1 MKFTRKKVIS
11 LAAVGAVGLTIGL
24 SACGGHT
31 NNGAVNESKEQ
42 GTDTSNILNNQ
53 PLPGIK
59 WSQWRQDLISVEEAE
74 SNDTQTTSFV
84 MHQGDN
90 DPIFSCPSVG
100 FPIPVTVSLSNPQ
113 MPYQGPI
120 NTGPDDPTVGQ
131 MDPNGVYMPPDGQ
144 GTWLVCLDATGMP
157 YISYNEDNVD
167 AVGGPATW
175 DYTKHNYTLTG
186 APTAGVAQEPAKYAS
201 TAPHTP

>member
-11 LAAVGAVGLTIGL
+11 LAAAGAVGLTIGVAGCTNH
-24 SACGGHT
+24 S
-31 NNGAVNESKEQ
+31 NNGAVNEGKQQ
-42 GTDTSNILNNQ
+42 GADTTNILNNQ
-53 PLPGIK
+53 PLPAIK
-59 WSQWRQDLISVEEAE
+59 WSQWRQDLISVEMAE

-84 MHQGDN
+84 THMGSP
-90 DPIFSCPSVG
+90 DPIFTCPSIG
-100 FPIPVTVSLSNPQ
+100 FPIPVTASLSNPQ
-113 MPYQGPI
+113 TPYQGPI

-131 MDPNGVYMPPDGQ
+131 MDPNGVYMPPAGE

-175 DYTKHNYTLTG
+175 NYTKHSYDLVG